1 VSVTS
6 IFIFSSSSPLGL
18 GIGIILSDMEQS
30 LFSDI
35 ANGILQGIAGGTF
48 LYITFFEVLPHEL
61 NSPNNRMP
69 KLLFVL
75 AGYSCICGL
84 LFLTH

>member
-1 VSVTS
+1 M
-6 IFIFSSSSPLGL
+6 
-18 GIGIILSDMEQS
+18 GIGMVIADLEKSLISDC
-30 LFSDI
+30 

-61 NSPNNRMP
+61 NSPGNRMP

-75 AGYSCICGL
+75 SGFSCICGL